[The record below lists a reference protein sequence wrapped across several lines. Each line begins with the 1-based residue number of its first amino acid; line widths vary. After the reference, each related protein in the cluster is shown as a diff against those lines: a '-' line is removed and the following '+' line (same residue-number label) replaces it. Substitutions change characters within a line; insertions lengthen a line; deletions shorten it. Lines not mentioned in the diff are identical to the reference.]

1 MAQAMSGRHWSVARI
16 AASVLLFVLAL
27 IYAGITALFV
37 SLLSRSWGTSL
48 RIGSDFIVLNSEF
61 ARSGAVVF
69 LALCLLSGY
78 AGLAAPSGSR
88 GARLVGLAA
97 GCATIALGVYGLW
110 IYANMLMIGLPFLPF
125 SIGMQSHP
133 LVSLALCVIGILV
146 LWATRKPID
155 KSP

>member
-78 AGLAAPSGSR
+78 AGLAALSGWR

-146 LWATRKPID
+146 LWAMRKPID